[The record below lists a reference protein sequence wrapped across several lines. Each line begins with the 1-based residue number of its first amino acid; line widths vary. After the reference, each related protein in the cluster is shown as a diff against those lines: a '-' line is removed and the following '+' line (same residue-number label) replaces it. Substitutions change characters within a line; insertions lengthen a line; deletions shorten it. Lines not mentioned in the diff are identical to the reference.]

1 MDPTPRYDSVE
12 GHLFQRFHPQP
23 SKNDIAHVKSV
34 SWCPLVGISLAVA
47 DEDEESVIWIQVFVV
62 FRFILVIWQCE
73 DESV

>member
-47 DEDEESVIWIQVFVV
+47 DEDEESVIWI
-62 FRFILVIWQCE
+62 
-73 DESV
+73 